1 MAIDQ
6 EVNDYLREVYYDA
19 SHPAGYGS
27 VRDLYLAARNK
38 GLSVSV
44 NKVKTWLQ
52 SQDTYTL
59 HKPARK
65 RF

>member
-27 VRDLYLAARNK
+27 VKDLYLAARNK
-38 GLSVSV
+38 GLSV
-44 NKVKTWLQ
+44 Q
-52 SQDTYTL
+52 C
-59 HKPARK
+59 K
-65 RF
+65 RE